1 MFDSQ
6 PANTMVLRCLTLNH
20 YTNPEEE
27 GNNLTF
33 NHPEEEGNNLTFNHP
48 EEEDNNLTF
57 NQLLRRRPSG
67 KTPDLDKTDPF
78 QQ

>member
-20 YTNPEEE
+20 YTNLEEE

-33 NHPEEEGNNLTFNHP
+33 NQ

-57 NQLLRRRPSG
+57 NQLLRRRQSG

>member
-1 MFDSQ
+1 MYDSQ
-6 PANTMVLRCLTLNH
+6 PTYTMVLRCLTLNH

-33 NHPEEEGNNLTFNHP
+33 NQ

-67 KTPDLDKTDPF
+67 KTSDLDKTDPF

>member
-33 NHPEEEGNNLTFNHP
+33 NHPEEE
-48 EEEDNNLTF
+48 DNNLTF

-67 KTPDLDKTDPF
+67 KTSDLDKTDPF

>member
-20 YTNPEEE
+20 Y
-27 GNNLTF
+27 
-33 NHPEEEGNNLTFNHP
+33 NHPEEEDNNLTFNHP

-78 QQ
+78 QQFLVSFV

>member
-1 MFDSQ
+1 MYDSQ

-20 YTNPEEE
+20 YINPEEE

-33 NHPEEEGNNLTFNHP
+33 NQ

>member
-1 MFDSQ
+1 MYDSQ

-20 YTNPEEE
+20 YNNPEEE
-27 GNNLTF
+27 DNNLTF
-33 NHPEEEGNNLTFNHP
+33 NQ

>member
-1 MFDSQ
+1 MYDSQ

-20 YTNPEEE
+20 YNNPEEE
-27 GNNLTF
+27 DNNLTF
-33 NHPEEEGNNLTFNHP
+33 NQEEEDNNLTFNQ

-67 KTPDLDKTDPF
+67 RTPDLDKTDPF

>member
-33 NHPEEEGNNLTFNHP
+33 NHPEEE
-48 EEEDNNLTF
+48 DNNLTF
-57 NQLLRRRPSG
+57 NQ
-67 KTPDLDKTDPF
+67 
-78 QQ
+78 QQPGGRG